1 MAADREFPY
10 SRKVSFF
17 IDLLSHFTYSFQEY
31 ESLKQYYKEIS
42 LWVYSPNSCT
52 ETQLCA
58 GFSSQFWGYSM
69 QAIFNKTK
77 TRLKRTIL
85 LAATSAVVI
94 SGSVLAPLAAAH
106 AADKT
111 TIKVGIMSGEDEDVW
126 REVVKQAAAKGLTVK
141 PVVFNDYNQPNEAL
155 QNGEV
160 DANAFQH
167 QPFLDNQIKVNHY
180 DIVRVGYTAVWPI
193 GLYSKKVKTA
203 AELKD
208 GAVIGVPNDPANE
221 ARGLVLLEQ
230 SGVIKLKPG
239 AGISATTADITENPR
254 HVKIK
259 ELDSGIIG
267 RSVPDL
273 DAAIVN
279 TDWALKSGLT
289 PADRIAQEPVKGN
302 PYNNFIAVKTADVNA
317 PWVKTLVS
325 SYQNDAVKQVFDKVY
340 KGTGVTAW

>member
-1 MAADREFPY
+1 
-10 SRKVSFF
+10 
-17 IDLLSHFTYSFQEY
+17 
-31 ESLKQYYKEIS
+31 
-42 LWVYSPNSCT
+42 
-52 ETQLCA
+52 
-58 GFSSQFWGYSM
+58 M
-69 QAIFNKTK
+69 QTTFNKTK
-77 TRLKRTIL
+77 TRVNRAFL
-85 LAATSAVVI
+85 LAATSAVMI
-94 SGSVLAPLAAAH
+94 SSGILAPLSLAQ

-111 TIKVGIMSGEDEDVW
+111 TIKVGIISGEDEDVW

-203 AELKD
+203 DELKE

-221 ARGLVLLEQ
+221 ARGLILLQQ

-239 AGISATTADITENPR
+239 AGIFATTADIIENPR
-254 HVKIK
+254 HVTIK

-289 PADRIAQEPVKGN
+289 AADRIAQEPVKGN
-302 PYNNFIAVKTADVNA
+302 PYNNFIAVKTENANA
-317 PWVKTLVS
+317 PWVKTLVAA
-325 SYQNDAVKQVFDKVY
+325 YQNDDVKKVFDKVY

>member
-1 MAADREFPY
+1 MRT
-10 SRKVSFF
+10 K
-17 IDLLSHFTYSFQEY
+17 
-31 ESLKQYYKEIS
+31 
-42 LWVYSPNSCT
+42 
-52 ETQLCA
+52 
-58 GFSSQFWGYSM
+58 
-69 QAIFNKTK
+69 FNKTK
-77 TRLKRTIL
+77 TRVNRAFL
-85 LAATSAVVI
+85 LAATSAVMI
-94 SGSVLAPLAAAH
+94 SSGVLAPLTAAH

-111 TIKVGIMSGEDEDVW
+111 TIKVGIISGEDEDVW

-203 AELKD
+203 DQLKE

-221 ARGLVLLEQ
+221 ARGLILLQE

-239 AGISATTADITENPR
+239 AGIFATTADITENPR
-254 HVKIK
+254 HVVIK

-302 PYNNFIAVKTADVNA
+302 PYNNFIAVKKENANA
-317 PWVKTLVS
+317 PWVKTLVA
-325 SYQNDAVKQVFDKVY
+325 SYQNDDVKKVFDKVY